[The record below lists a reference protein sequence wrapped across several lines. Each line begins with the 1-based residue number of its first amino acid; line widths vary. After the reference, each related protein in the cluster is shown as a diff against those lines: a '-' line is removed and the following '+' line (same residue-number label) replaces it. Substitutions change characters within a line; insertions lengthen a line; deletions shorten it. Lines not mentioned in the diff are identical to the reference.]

1 MATKE
6 AVMAEVLVAYEGGVS
21 GPDGRSYAARAC
33 GRERDDQSWEGW
45 LEFVPVGGGSAVRT
59 GRETTQPN
67 RGAIEYWAGGLTA
80 SYLDGALLRTLSPKP
95 VLADRTTRENP
106 AFDGPNEPGSF
117 AETAPAGAV
126 LDPFEVY
133 AEGDEILRQQL
144 HALDEGHLRNIIR
157 SYGLSAA
164 PADELRQLS
173 HSELIAVITT
183 GVETKLE

>member
-1 MATKE
+1 
-6 AVMAEVLVAYEGGVS
+6 MAEVLVAYEGGVS
-21 GPDGRSYAARAC
+21 GPDGRSYEARAC
-33 GRERDDQSWEGW
+33 ARERDDQSWEGW
-45 LEFVPVGGGSAVRT
+45 LEFEPVGGGSAVRT

-95 VLADRTTRENP
+95 VPVERTAVRDRP
-106 AFDGPNEPGSF
+106 VFDGPDEPRSF
-117 AETAPAGAV
+117 AETTPAGAV

-173 HSELIAVITT
+173 HNELIAVITS
-183 GVETKLE
+183 GVEHHTDKD